1 VAPIEINTELIF
13 NQPPM
18 SKRFLIPESQQRTS
32 CVLSTDQLDTTV
44 PLIMDKQ
51 ETTPIFHAG
60 I

>member
-1 VAPIEINTELIF
+1 VAPIEITTELMF
-13 NQPPM
+13 NQPPT
-18 SKRFLIPESQQRTS
+18 SGCSGQRTS
-32 CVLSTDQLDTTV
+32 YVLPTDQLCITV